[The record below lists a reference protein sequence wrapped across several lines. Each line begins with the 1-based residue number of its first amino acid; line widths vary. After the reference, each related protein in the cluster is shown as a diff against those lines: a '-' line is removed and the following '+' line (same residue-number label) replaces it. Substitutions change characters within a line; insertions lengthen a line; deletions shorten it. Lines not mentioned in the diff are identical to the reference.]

1 MDVTTASRFE
11 YRAARRAALLLCA
24 GMALSVGVPA
34 GASAEMAREP
44 LFLVTG
50 SGERTLNV
58 EIAATPDEMA
68 LGLMLRTNL
77 PEGEGMLFP
86 SPAPR
91 EAQMWMHN
99 TYIPLDMVF
108 IRADGVVHRIEVMT
122 EPFSEAI
129 IASQGEVL
137 AVLEIAGGAAGR
149 LGLKPGDKVRHR
161 LFGITP

>member
-1 MDVTTASRFE
+1 MDDKGSQFSS
-11 YRAARRAALLLCA
+11 RAARRAALFLFA
-24 GMALSVGVPA
+24 GMALSVGL
-34 GASAEMAREP
+34 SADLAAKMAREP
-44 LFLVTG
+44 LYVVTS
-50 SGERTLNV
+50 SGERALDV
-58 EIAATPDEMA
+58 EIASTPDEMA
-68 LGLMLRTNL
+68 MGLMMRTSL

-91 EAQMWMHN
+91 EAQMWMRN

-108 IRADGVVHRIEVMT
+108 IRADGVVHRIEAMT

-129 IASQGEVL
+129 VASQGEVL

-161 LFGITP
+161 LFANAP